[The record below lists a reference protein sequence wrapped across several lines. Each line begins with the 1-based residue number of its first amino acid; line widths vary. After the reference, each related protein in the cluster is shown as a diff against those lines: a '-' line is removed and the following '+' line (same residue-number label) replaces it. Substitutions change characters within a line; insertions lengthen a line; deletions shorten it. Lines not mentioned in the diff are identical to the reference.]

1 MYTLAS
7 PICVVEVGGINAV
20 VLLLS
25 YSPTVKVV
33 AAPICGVP
41 FTLFN
46 LNLVPNSKGT
56 WEFSIFKTSLGF
68 STSII
73 SPSLSIS

>member
-7 PICVVEVGGINAV
+7 PICVVEVGGVNAV

-56 WEFSIFKTSLGF
+56 
-68 STSII
+68 
-73 SPSLSIS
+73 

>member
-7 PICVVEVGGINAV
+7 PICVVVPGGVVAP

-25 YSPTVKVV
+25 YNPTVKVV

-68 STSII
+68 STSMI